1 LNKQYDYIIA
11 GAGCAGMSL
20 LMRIFVDPFFASK
33 KILVVDADAKQQN
46 DRTWCFWE
54 TKPDLFEPIVYHQW
68 NRLDFY
74 SDQYSSELSINPY
87 TYKMIKGIDFY
98 NYVKTSVS
106 ASPNIEWR
114 NTTVKRLIDH
124 RFEIEASNELAGVE
138 LADGETIFAEYVFSS
153 ILFEPIKTKPSEY
166 HFLQHFKGWE
176 IKTAVDC
183 FDSSRAVF
191 MDFRVGQEAGTTFMY
206 VLPTSSN
213 TALVEYTLF
222 TEELIEDEAYNIAL
236 EKYISETL
244 QITDYEILHEE
255 KGVIPM
261 TTKPFPNA
269 KGRHIFIGIA
279 GGQAKASSG
288 YAFKYIQ
295 KRTAGIVA
303 AMKQGKHLAYGKGFQ
318 HTKGH
323 LYDSVLLNV
332 LHNRKMGG
340 DAIFADIFKGIKAS
354 KVLAFLDNESSL
366 WTDLKIMNTV
376 PTRIF
381 LPAALHEL
389 KQLM

>member
-1 LNKQYDYIIA
+1 MQKQYDYIIA

-20 LMRIFVDPFFASK
+20 LMRLHADPFFAAK
-33 KILVVDADAKQQN
+33 KILVIDADSKAQN

-54 TKPDLFEPIVYHQW
+54 RTPDIFESIVHHQW
-68 NRLDFY
+68 HQLDFY
-74 SDQYSSELSINPY
+74 SNHYSTALDIDPY
-87 TYKMIKGIDFY
+87 CYKMIKGIDFY
-98 NYVKTSVS
+98 NYVKTSVAS
-106 ASPNIEWR
+106 SPNIEWR

-138 LADGETIFAEYVFSS
+138 LTGGECIYAEYVFSS
-153 ILFEPIKTKPSEY
+153 ILFEPIKAKPSEY

-176 IKTAVDC
+176 IQTTVDV
-183 FDSSRAVF
+183 FDASKAVF
-191 MDFRVGQEAGTTFMY
+191 MDFRVSQAAGTTFMY
-206 VLPTSSN
+206 VLPTSAN

-222 TEELIEDEAYNIAL
+222 TEQLIEDKAYDQAL
-236 EKYISETL
+236 IEYINNVL
-244 QITDYEILHEE
+244 QIKDYQILHEE
-255 KGVIPM
+255 KGIIPM
-261 TTKPFPNA
+261 TTKRFPNA
-269 KGRHIFIGIA
+269 KGQHIFIGIA

-303 AMKQGKHLAYGKGFQ
+303 ALKKGKRLNYGKSF
-318 HTKGH
+318 HHAKGH

-332 LHNRKMGG
+332 LHNRKLGG
-340 DAIFADIFKGIKAS
+340 DAIFADIFKGMKAN

-366 WTDLKIMNTV
+366 WTDLRIMNTV

-381 LPAALHEL
+381 LPAAMHEL
-389 KQLM
+389 KQLL